1 MLVLTSVFASKL
13 HPLLPKDT
21 KLTKSTLAALLERTI
36 TILGEVAPNSPILA
50 MDLAI
55 LKEVRRKHEH
65 LLV

>member
-13 HPLLPKDT
+13 HPLLPEAR
-21 KLTKSTLAALLERTI
+21 LTKTTLAALLERTI
-36 TILGEVAPNSPILA
+36 TILGEVEKNSPILA